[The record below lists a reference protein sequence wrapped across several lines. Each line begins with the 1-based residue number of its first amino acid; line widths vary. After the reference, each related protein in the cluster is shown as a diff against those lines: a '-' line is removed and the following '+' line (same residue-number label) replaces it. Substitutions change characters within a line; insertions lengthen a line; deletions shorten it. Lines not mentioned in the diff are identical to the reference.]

1 MLNHESCGILIKQ
14 IHDALEKNA
23 NNALRARDLT
33 LVQLNVLMVLCQSE
47 EKQMSLKA
55 LEQILHVAQS
65 TAAGIVKRLEI
76 KGFVEA
82 YRDPADLRT
91 KTVRITSSG
100 IECCQAADIDGM
112 RTESELLAN
121 LTNTEKDILISLLK
135 KVCANLS

>member
-1 MLNHESCGILIKQ
+1 MLNHETCGILIKQ

-23 NNALRARDLT
+23 NNALRARGLT

-47 EKQMSLKA
+47 EKQMSLKE

-65 TAAGIVKRLEI
+65 TAAGIIRRLEL
-76 KGFVEA
+76 KGFVET

-91 KTVRITSSG
+91 KKVRITPSG
-100 IECCQAADIDGM
+100 IECCNAADREGM
-112 RTESELLAN
+112 STEAELLSS
-121 LTNTEKDILISLLK
+121 LTDTEKDILISLLK